1 MKIENKALRE
11 AYGLLH
17 NRTPL
22 GAYNCGK
29 LCEAACCKGNADCGM
44 WMFPHEEE
52 IFVKSDNFTIKQT
65 KGNFGY
71 PMIVCNGDC
80 ERYERPLSCRIFPL
94 FPAIIEENGEEKI
107 RILRDP
113 RASMCPLI
121 LDKSRLDQAFVR
133 NVKLA
138 GAFLAQDEE
147 IKEYMKKVAA
157 ELLEIAELKKLLSA
171 ED

>member
-11 AYGLLH
+11 AYGLLR

-22 GAYNCGK
+22 GAYNCGR

-44 WMFPHEEE
+44 WLFPHEKEL
-52 IFVKSDNFTIKQT
+52 FVKSDNFTVKET
-65 KGNFGY
+65 DGNFGY
-71 PMIVCNGDC
+71 PMIICNGKC
-80 ERYERPLSCRIFPL
+80 ERDERPLSCRIFPL
-94 FPAIIEENGEEKI
+94 FPGIVEENGKEKI
-107 RILRDP
+107 RIIRDP

-121 LDKSRLDQAFVR
+121 LDKSRFEQAFVR

-138 GAFLAQDEE
+138 GAFLAQDAE
-147 IKEYMKKVAA
+147 IKEYMKKVTA
-157 ELLEIAELKKLLSA
+157 ELIEIIELKKLLSE